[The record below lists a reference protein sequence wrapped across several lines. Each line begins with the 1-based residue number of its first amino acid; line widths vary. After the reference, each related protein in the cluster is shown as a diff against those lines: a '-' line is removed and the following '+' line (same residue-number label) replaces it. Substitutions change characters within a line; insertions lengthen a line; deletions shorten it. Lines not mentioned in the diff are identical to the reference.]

1 MHAFRYDLWDC
12 DNHGKSGGEI
22 SWLSVNREKEQTMR
36 KLPKFRGTLWVL
48 AIAIQA
54 TLLVAGSTH
63 LMAQG
68 KPKVRG
74 DALTSFDIGRV
85 EAGNY
90 QMKATLFTMEPG
102 AEAPYH
108 IHKGPGVRYVLEG
121 AITIQWKNKGANT
134 YGAGSTYTEGPGENH
149 PPGVIAARNLTSV
162 TTKVLIVELLPLD
175 P

>member
-1 MHAFRYDLWDC
+1 MNKW
-12 DNHGKSGGEI
+12 
-22 SWLSVNREKEQTMR
+22 
-36 KLPKFRGTLWVL
+36 PKFRGALWVL
-48 AIAIQA
+48 TVAIMTSI
-54 TLLVAGSTH
+54 LVAGSVQVV
-63 LMAQG
+63 AQG

-74 DALTSFDIGRV
+74 DALTSFDIGPV
-85 EAGNY
+85 EARNY
-90 QMKATLFTMEPG
+90 QLKATLFTMEPG

-121 AITIQWKNKGANT
+121 AITIQWKNKGTNT

-149 PPGVIAARNLTSV
+149 PSGVISARNLTSV

>member
-1 MHAFRYDLWDC
+1 MGEFIRLPIIGEEMTEMLKSTKYRGVLW
-12 DNHGKSGGEI
+12 
-22 SWLSVNREKEQTMR
+22 
-36 KLPKFRGTLWVL
+36 
-48 AIAIQA
+48 AIAIAIHA
-54 TLLVAGSTH
+54 TLLFAGSTQ
-63 LMAQG
+63 LMAQD

-74 DALTSFDIGRV
+74 DTLTSYNIGPV

-90 QMKATLFTMEPG
+90 QLKATLFTMEPG

-121 AITIQWKNKGANT
+121 AITIQWKDKGANT

-162 TTKVLIVELLPLD
+162 TTKVLIVELLPLSN
-175 P
+175 

>member
-1 MHAFRYDLWDC
+1 
-12 DNHGKSGGEI
+12 
-22 SWLSVNREKEQTMR
+22 MR
-36 KLPKFRGTLWVL
+36 TSPKIRGALWVTVV
-48 AIAIQA
+48 AMQI
-54 TLLVAGSTH
+54 TLLAAWPTQ
-63 LMAQG
+63 LTAQD

-74 DALTSFDIGRV
+74 DALTSFDIGPV

-121 AITIQWKNKGANT
+121 AITIQWKEKGANT

-162 TTKVLIVELLPLD
+162 TTKVLIVELLPL
-175 P
+175 PPK

>member
-1 MHAFRYDLWDC
+1 
-12 DNHGKSGGEI
+12 
-22 SWLSVNREKEQTMR
+22 MR
-36 KLPKFRGTLWVL
+36 KVTKFRRVLWVI

-54 TLLVAGSTH
+54 TLLFAGSSQ
-63 LMAQG
+63 LLAQD

-74 DALTSFDIGRV
+74 DALTQFDIGLVDEGR
-85 EAGNY
+85 Y
-90 QMKATLFTMEPG
+90 QLKATLFTMEPG

-108 IHKGPGVRYVLEG
+108 IHKGPGIRYVLEG

-149 PPGVIAARNLTSV
+149 PSGVIAARNLTSV
-162 TTKVLIVELLPLD
+162 TTKVLIVELLPLR

>member
-12 DNHGKSGGEI
+12 DSHGRSGGEI
-22 SWLSVNREKEQTMR
+22 SWLSVNGEKEQTMW
-36 KLPKFRGTLWVL
+36 KLPKFRGSLWVL

-54 TLLVAGSTH
+54 ILLVAGSAQ

-74 DALTSFDIGRV
+74 DALTSFDIGPV

-90 QMKATLFTMEPG
+90 QLKATLFTMEPG

-149 PPGVIAARNLTSV
+149 PPGVMAARNLTSV
-162 TTKVLIVELLPLD
+162 TTKVLIVELLPLG

>member
-1 MHAFRYDLWDC
+1 
-12 DNHGKSGGEI
+12 
-22 SWLSVNREKEQTMR
+22 MR

>member
-1 MHAFRYDLWDC
+1 
-12 DNHGKSGGEI
+12 
-22 SWLSVNREKEQTMR
+22 MR
-36 KLPKFRGTLWVL
+36 KVTKFRSILWVI

-54 TLLVAGSTH
+54 SLLFAGSSQ
-63 LMAQG
+63 LLAQD

-74 DALTSFDIGRV
+74 DALTSFNIGPV

-90 QMKATLFTMEPG
+90 QLKATLFTMEPG

-108 IHKGPGVRYVLEG
+108 IHKGPGIRYVLEG

-149 PPGVIAARNLTSV
+149 PSGVIAAKNLTSV
-162 TTKVLIVELLPLD
+162 TTKVLIVELLPLG